1 MKNSK
6 IKERRIELGLT
17 QKEVAEKAGISTATM
32 SYYERNFNRKE
43 TDNLLKIREILQIPT
58 VRTNNKPKIIN
69 TLEKYS
75 TKELINEL
83 QKRFAG

>member
-1 MKNSK
+1 MKSNE
-6 IKERRIELGLT
+6 IKRRRIELGLT
-17 QKEVAEKAGISTATM
+17 QKEIAEKVSVSTATI

-43 TDNLLKIREILQIPT
+43 TENLFKIREFLQIPT
-58 VRTNNKPKIIN
+58 IRANNKSKIIN
-69 TLEKYS
+69 ALEKYS

>member
-1 MKNSK
+1 MKSNE
-6 IKERRIELGLT
+6 IKRRRIELGLT

-43 TDNLLKIREILQIPT
+43 TENLLKIREILQIPIA
-58 VRTNNKPKIIN
+58 RANNKPEIIN
-69 TLEKYS
+69 TLERYS